1 MPFTAS
7 ASERS
12 GHAFDIRYLFFLL
25 SFSFLRLLLQAS
37 GLSITCNELSVY
49 QFPSKRSQDT
59 PTLVVEQEAATTFA
73 KKGCILVSREN
84 MRASFC
90 NEMEIEVNKS
100 ESTLLMQFLHL
111 TGSIAEMEAPPTW
124 FLP

>member
-49 QFPSKRSQDT
+49 QFPSKRGQDT
-59 PTLVVEQEAATTFA
+59 PTLVVEQEAAATFA
-73 KKGCILVSREN
+73 KKGCILSKED

-100 ESTLLMQFLHL
+100 ESPFLMQLLH
-111 TGSIAEMEAPPTW
+111 
-124 FLP
+124 